1 MPKKS
6 KKSKSKRQTLRHKYK
21 VIRKVKEHAR
31 KVSKDAKK
39 SGKKPKAPQVL
50 TANLAHGPSSDAM
63 RFHFQHA
70 RSFVSPRSITD
81 VLCDPRGGRRK
92 AARTQSRCAVHCRIL
107 ASRSNGRLSRS

>member
-50 TANLAHGPSSDAM
+50 TANLAHGPHQMPCVPLPARAKLCQST
-63 RFHFQHA
+63 QHH
-70 RSFVSPRSITD
+70 
-81 VLCDPRGGRRK
+81 G
-92 AARTQSRCAVHCRIL
+92 CAV
-107 ASRSNGRLSRS
+107 